1 MKKLRITIE
10 GKTYEVTVEV
20 LDEGTAGP
28 AGPSVAAVPVLS
40 PPTSNSGAEAGAPA
54 AVAAS
59 GSAPRPVLSQ
69 LAGTVVRIEVSVGQT
84 VAPGDTLLVLEAM
97 KMNTS
102 VVAPGA
108 GTVQAI
114 SVDVGAVVEEGQVL
128 LTLG

>member
-20 LDEGTAGP
+20 LDEGVAGP
-28 AGPSVAAVPVLS
+28 AAPPVAAVPVLS
-40 PPTSNSGAEAGAPA
+40 PPASDNATEGSAPA
-54 AVAAS
+54 AVAPS

-69 LAGTVVRIEVSVGQT
+69 LAGTVVRVEVGVGQT
-84 VAPGDTLLVLEAM
+84 VAPGETLLVLEAM

-128 LTLG
+128 LTLS